1 MTTAETPAPETEPES
16 VEALKARAATLEE
29 KIRSLSEQ
37 ARTNLV
43 MAELK
48 AEAVRAGMVDLDALK
63 LLDSSSLA
71 IGAQGEIAG
80 AAALMDRFRRQKPWL
95 FGQTSTTTTAV
106 PPPQQP
112 PRMKQATEMTRDEY
126 RAARAAILRRI

>member
-1 MTTAETPAPETEPES
+1 MTTADAPTPADQSES
-16 VEALKARAATLEE
+16 IEALRAHAATLEE

-37 ARTNLV
+37 ARVNQL

-48 AEAVRAGMVDLDALK
+48 VEAIRAGMVDLDGLK
-63 LLDSSSLA
+63 LLDTASLT
-71 IGAQGEIAG
+71 ISEQGEVAG
-80 AAALMDRFRRQKPWL
+80 TAALMDRFRRQKPWL
-95 FGQTSTTTTAV
+95 FGHTSTSTTSL

-112 PRMKQATEMTRDEY
+112 PRAKQATDMTPDEY